1 MIEFTSNPQPMP
13 AAPRPSCRQIAVSR
27 IVDTILE
34 LAGSG
39 EPVTED
45 EFIARGIPPA
55 IVARYA
61 EQARQVSRRNFVK
74 QV

>member
-1 MIEFTSNPQPMP
+1 MIEFRPNPPPMP
-13 AAPRPSCRQIAVSR
+13 SARQLSCRKVAVSR
-27 IVDTILE
+27 IADAIRE

-39 EPVTED
+39 EPITED
-45 EFIARGIPPA
+45 AFIARGIPPA

-61 EQARQVSRRNFVK
+61 NEARQVARRSFVK

>member
-1 MIEFTSNPQPMP
+1 MIEFRTNPQPT
-13 AAPRPSCRQIAVSR
+13 APRPSCRQIAVSR
-27 IVDTILE
+27 IADTIRE

-39 EPVTED
+39 EPITED
-45 EFIARGIPPA
+45 DFVARGIPPA

-61 EQARQVSRRNFVK
+61 EQARQVARRSFVK